1 MKMRIKSIEVIG
13 ATNRNVFAIGHTI
26 NGKKLAEIRLEERFI
41 ADTPQGQYVGFDK
54 DGLILFTISA
64 TANLVVEYIYE
75 ED

>member
-1 MKMRIKSIEVIG
+1 MKIKSIEVIG
-13 ATNRNVFAIGHTI
+13 ATNRNVFAIGYTI

-41 ADTPQGQYVGFDK
+41 ADAPQGQYVGFDK
-54 DGLILFTISA
+54 DGLILFTITA